1 MLELKDFEAAYNKV
15 QEVVLPTKLIR
26 QETMFI

>member
-15 QEVVLPTKLIR
+15 QEFVLPTKIR
-26 QETMFI
+26 QETIFI